1 MVQDKFNDNTDKEK
15 IENNNISYNTCF
27 ICFLY
32 HFELDPKYENYRIS
46 EDDFIKIKSEIE
58 NTTKKKKELME
69 ITYHEKW
76 IEKIPSHL
84 RDSYL
89 KDHTFNT
96 RYININLKL
105 SELNKSSLTSLD
117 FEYNYQIT
125 LKEAHLDV
133 FHTAP
138 ATVNFLFE
146 VKFMKELIYF
156 SPPAIYNAY
165 QKIYSK
171 IYEPIERER
180 QIRLD
185 NNRTDNNNK
194 ENDSEDL
201 SSLKQIYDII
211 KDIKKILIKDRSYT
225 AGLEGTTRPF
235 VLFCIPKIHD
245 KDKLKQFFSL
255 LYQKQLMNIFDSNK
269 KVDVRIKEIASSYS
283 PYSNKYYFVN
293 TSSAGLLIY
302 PDVEL
307 IKIHYRMMEWYTY
320 SWLFVWHF

>member
-1 MVQDKFNDNTDKEK
+1 MLHRKVFEKKALFYLKRKMSHDKLIDYRNKEK
-15 IENNNISYNTCF
+15 RENNISYNTCY

-46 EDDFIKIKSEIE
+46 EDGFIKIKSEIE

-96 RYININLKL
+96 SYININLKL

-125 LKEAHLDV
+125 LKEAYLDV

-146 VKFMKELIYF
+146 LKFMKELNYF

-180 QIRLD
+180 QIKLD
-185 NNRTDNNNK
+185 NNRTDNNK

-235 VLFCIPKIHD
+235 VLFCITKIHD

-293 TSSAGLLIY
+293 TSSILLILQVQVY
-302 PDVEL
+302 
-307 IKIHYRMMEWYTY
+307 
-320 SWLFVWHF
+320 